1 MSLNQ
6 NLNKFSKIKLGETGK
21 EEIRPLEFLYRYAR
35 SAALYYMHISYL
47 FYFSASSSI
56 FLLFCFYLLAENLFL
71 AHVYLAFCIW
81 HRPRS
86 RSCPSSSVVILGPGL
101 ARRQCKVGKNPLS
114 QPKVVKQPQIK
125 IHELMHISYITADC
139 FGLACL

>member
-6 NLNKFSKIKLGETGK
+6 NLNKFSKIKLGVLGK
-21 EEIRPLEFLYRYAR
+21 KRLAR
-35 SAALYYMHISYL
+35 LS
-47 FYFSASSSI
+47 FYFTDTPALPPYITCI
-56 FLLFCFYLLAENLFL
+56 FRIYFTFQLLLLFFLFL
-71 AHVYLAFCIW
+71 FLFACREFISGPRLFGILHLAPPSLPLP
-81 HRPRS
+81 PRLHCRKTWTRTGQEAMQS
-86 RSCPSSSVVILGPGL
+86 W
-101 ARRQCKVGKNPLS
+101 QNPLS